1 MVATLFFLTCAFL
14 LQNYIKAKT
23 SEVIQSPAIYGHR
36 HTHTSQLLASS
47 VK

>member
-1 MVATLFFLTCAFL
+1 MVATLFLTCAFL
-14 LQNYIKAKT
+14 LQNHIKGKS

-36 HTHTSQLLASS
+36 HSRASQLLASS